1 VHIKSPTVA
10 YTPPEGTHR
19 IFTWHA
25 NRDEYTAEAFTVRCF
40 DDRFQRT
47 FKKGLKGM
55 GITRIDPFSCAGG
68 ARVFA
73 SPRIDSDR
81 DFALR
86 ELGASIQ
93 FHRTPRVML
102 FNHHDCAAYGGSG
115 RFKDSIE
122 EEIAFHREE
131 LLKARAIILTV
142 FPLLTVDLYF
152 IDCAGILEIIQPP
165 Q

>member
-1 VHIKSPTVA
+1 MKSPAVA
-10 YTPPEGTHR
+10 HKPPEGTRR

-25 NRDEYTAEAFTVRCF
+25 NRDEYTAQAFTVRCF
-40 DDRFQRT
+40 DDRFQQT
-47 FKKGLKGM
+47 FKKGLKEM

-73 SPRIDSDR
+73 SARIESDR
-81 DFALR
+81 DFAIR
-86 ELGASIQ
+86 ELAASIQ

-102 FNHHDCAAYGGSG
+102 FNHHDCATYGGSG
-115 RFKDSIE
+115 NFKESIE
-122 EEIAFHREE
+122 EEIAFHKVE
-131 LLKARAIILTV
+131 LLNAREIILTV

-152 IDCAGILEIIQPP
+152 IDCAGILEIIKPP